1 MIYVHVQGMQ
11 TTRSIDRVLPTGR
24 QRKKGGKIE
33 GAGSEDRLPSFLWSN
48 QSLSHSTHKHNTHT
62 HTHRERERETERE
75 RERKGKNEFLCSDQ
89 KVNLLHSCYKSKDGR
104 KDRKKDR
111 KKE

>member
-62 HTHRERERETERE
+62 HTHTHVRTLTHMRECERALNSA
-75 RERKGKNEFLCSDQ
+75 RKADIL
-89 KVNLLHSCYKSKDGR
+89 
-104 KDRKKDR
+104 
-111 KKE
+111 